1 MAQKPESPP
10 DRKSRRLVSEADQVW
25 NLFLQTHKVGQAIT
39 GEVSRIYPYGAFVEF
54 SPGLQGLVH
63 RSQILPDQLV
73 EVEQYLWPGDQV
85 RAVILRID
93 HSKRQVYLSIAEY
106 LNRIRKAGASF
117 GPPDKDLAVSQAS
130 APAAGA
136 LPEAGQAFQL
146 EREAETFPYI
156 LRSQPGYLQHILVV
170 EDQGDL
176 GDSLSTLLNEA
187 GYTVQTIQD
196 AARVAQVVASDP
208 PDLLLMDAHI
218 PGKDGV
224 DLAAELLALDPEL
237 RIVLLSGYPLSP
249 HEEQKLAGLSLVSRI
264 LKPFTIQE
272 LDQLLLAL
280 EHGVKR
286 DSIMLDP
293 AGAGEATQATAEPDF
308 RLESQRDL
316 NRAIAQLLAS
326 LVLET
331 GATAGAVFA
340 MDLVS
345 KRVELA
351 AQSGLDLEVF
361 ERERQDLDLS
371 PIKDVI
377 VEGEKIF
384 EGDVVRRSL
393 RGKFRFLLRLLD
405 FRACLAFPLAT
416 AGSLGYG
423 LFLFH
428 AESGHFS
435 VRHRRQAGFAAASL
449 KALIERYAI
458 QELLVASQSF
468 ALLGQIS
475 AGLAHEVNNRINA
488 LINQAGLL
496 QRYSQV
502 VARASRAG
510 ESITTPIPQLLK
522 QVEAIQGTTD
532 RLYHIALLFQQLISP
547 QQGSVCNLAVTLPRV
562 LELLSVTARK
572 NRVEL
577 QLDPLPEALPLV
589 SANDVALEQ
598 ALINLVLNAIQQI
611 GDQQQADGRVSLS
624 ASLLDLQG
632 ERWVQVVVRDSG
644 PGIHRQLWE
653 RVFELGFSTRKG
665 GSGIGLFV
673 TRSALAKFGAR
684 VFILESPILAGT
696 SFAIQLQ
703 VAREQGGFH
712 V

>member
-1 MAQKPESPP
+1 MALKPESPP
-10 DRKSRRLVSEADQVW
+10 DRKSKRLVSDADQVW
-25 NLFLQTHKVGQAIT
+25 NSFLQTHKVGYTIT

-54 SPGLQGLVH
+54 SPGVQGLVH

-73 EVEQYLWPGDQV
+73 EVEQHLWPGDQV

-93 HSKRQVYLSIAEY
+93 HPKRQVYLSIAES
-106 LNRIRKAGASF
+106 LKHIRNAGVSVS
-117 GPPDKDLAVSQAS
+117 PLDKDLPAPQSPAS
-130 APAAGA
+130 AAGA
-136 LPEAGQAFQL
+136 LPEGGQAYQI

-156 LRSQPGYLQHILVV
+156 LRSRPGYLQHILVV

-176 GDSLSTLLNEA
+176 GDSLATLLSEA

-196 AARVAQVVASDP
+196 AARVTQVVASDP

-272 LDQLLLAL
+272 LDALLLAL
-280 EHGVKR
+280 EQGVKQ
-286 DSIMLDP
+286 SVNSLEP
-293 AGAGEATQATAEPDF
+293 AGEANEEAAELDF

-326 LVLET
+326 LVRET
-331 GATAGAVFA
+331 SASAGAVFA

-428 AESGHFS
+428 AESGQFS
-435 VRHRRQAGFAAASL
+435 PRHRRQAGFAAASF

-496 QRYSQV
+496 QRYSQA

-577 QLDPLPEALPLV
+577 QLDPLPQALPLV

-611 GDQQQADGRVSLS
+611 SDQQQADGRVSLS
-624 ASLLDLQG
+624 ASLLELQG
-632 ERWVQVVVRDSG
+632 ERWVQVVVRDNG

-673 TRSALAKFGAR
+673 TRSAVAKFGAR

>member
-1 MAQKPESPP
+1 MALKPESPP
-10 DRKSRRLVSEADQVW
+10 DRKSKRLVSDADQVW
-25 NLFLQTHKVGQAIT
+25 NSFLQTHKVGYTIT

-54 SPGLQGLVH
+54 SPGVQGLVH

-73 EVEQYLWPGDQV
+73 EVEQHLWPGDQV

-93 HSKRQVYLSIAEY
+93 HPKRQVYLSIAES
-106 LNRIRKAGASF
+106 LKHIRNAGVSVS
-117 GPPDKDLAVSQAS
+117 PLDKDLPAPQSPAS
-130 APAAGA
+130 AAGA
-136 LPEAGQAFQL
+136 LPEGGQAYQI

-156 LRSQPGYLQHILVV
+156 LRSRPGYLQHILVV

-176 GDSLSTLLNEA
+176 GDSLATLLSEA

-196 AARVAQVVASDP
+196 AARVTQVVASDP

-272 LDQLLLAL
+272 LDALLLAL
-280 EHGVKR
+280 EQGVKQ
-286 DSIMLDP
+286 SVNSLEP
-293 AGAGEATQATAEPDF
+293 AGEANEEAAELDF

-326 LVLET
+326 LVRET
-331 GATAGAVFA
+331 SASAGAVFA

-428 AESGHFS
+428 AESGQFS
-435 VRHRRQAGFAAASL
+435 TRHRSQAGFAAASF

-496 QRYSQV
+496 QRYSQA

-577 QLDPLPEALPLV
+577 QLDPLPQALPLV

-611 GDQQQADGRVSLS
+611 SDQQQADGRVSLS
-624 ASLLDLQG
+624 ASLLELQG
-632 ERWVQVVVRDSG
+632 ERWVQVVVRDNG

-673 TRSALAKFGAR
+673 TRSAVAKFGAR

>member
-1 MAQKPESPP
+1 
-10 DRKSRRLVSEADQVW
+10 
-25 NLFLQTHKVGQAIT
+25 
-39 GEVSRIYPYGAFVEF
+39 
-54 SPGLQGLVH
+54 
-63 RSQILPDQLV
+63 
-73 EVEQYLWPGDQV
+73 
-85 RAVILRID
+85 
-93 HSKRQVYLSIAEY
+93 
-106 LNRIRKAGASF
+106 
-117 GPPDKDLAVSQAS
+117 
-130 APAAGA
+130 
-136 LPEAGQAFQL
+136 
-146 EREAETFPYI
+146 
-156 LRSQPGYLQHILVV
+156 
-170 EDQGDL
+170 
-176 GDSLSTLLNEA
+176 
-187 GYTVQTIQD
+187 
-196 AARVAQVVASDP
+196 
-208 PDLLLMDAHI
+208 
-218 PGKDGV
+218 GV

>member
-1 MAQKPESPP
+1 MALKPESPP
-10 DRKSRRLVSEADQVW
+10 DRKSKRLVSDADQVW
-25 NLFLQTHKVGQAIT
+25 NSFLQTHKVGQAIT

-54 SPGLQGLVH
+54 SPGVQGLVH

-73 EVEQYLWPGDQV
+73 EVEQHLWPGDQV

-93 HSKRQVYLSIAEY
+93 YAKRQVYLSITEY
-106 LNRIRKAGASF
+106 LKRIRKVGFSVS
-117 GPPDKDLAVSQAS
+117 PPDKDFAVPQSPAS
-130 APAAGA
+130 AAGV
-136 LPEAGQAFQL
+136 LPEVGQAFQL
-146 EREAETFPYI
+146 EREAETFPAI
-156 LRSQPGYLQHILVV
+156 LRSRPGYLQHILVV

-176 GDSLSTLLNEA
+176 GDSLATLLSEA

-272 LDQLLLAL
+272 LDMLLLAL
-280 EHGVKR
+280 EQGVKQ
-286 DSIMLDP
+286 SVNSLEP
-293 AGAGEATQATAEPDF
+293 AGEANEEAAELDF

-326 LVLET
+326 LVPET
-331 GATAGAVFA
+331 GASAGAVFA

-351 AQSGLDLEVF
+351 AQSGLDLEIF

-377 VEGEKIF
+377 VDGEKIF

-416 AGSLGYG
+416 AGSQGYG

-435 VRHRRQAGFAAASL
+435 SRHRRQAGFAAASF

-496 QRYSQV
+496 QRYSQA

-577 QLDPLPEALPLV
+577 QLEPLPEALPLV

-611 GDQQQADGRVSLS
+611 SDQQQADGRLSVS
-624 ASLLDLQG
+624 ASLLELQG
-632 ERWVQVVVRDSG
+632 ERWVQVVVRDNG

-653 RVFELGFSTRKG
+653 RVFDLGFSTRKG

-673 TRSALAKFGAR
+673 TRSAVAKFGAR

>member
-10 DRKSRRLVSEADQVW
+10 DRKAKRLVSDADQVW
-25 NLFLQTHKVGQAIT
+25 NSFLQTHKVGQAIT

-54 SPGLQGLVH
+54 SPGVQGLVH
-63 RSQILPDQLV
+63 RSQILPELLV

-93 HSKRQVYLSIAEY
+93 YSKRQVYLSIAEY
-106 LNRIRKAGASF
+106 LKRIHKAGSTLSL
-117 GPPDKDLAVSQAS
+117 PDKDLAGPQAS
-130 APAAGA
+130 APAGGPS
-136 LPEAGQAFQL
+136 LEAG
-146 EREAETFPYI
+146 EAELFPYI
-156 LRSQPGYLQHILVV
+156 LRSRPGYLQHILVV

-176 GDSLSTLLNEA
+176 GDSLATLLSEA

-196 AARVAQVVASDP
+196 AAQAAQVVASNP

-224 DLAAELLALDPEL
+224 DLAAELLAQDPEL

-272 LDQLLLAL
+272 LDALLLAL
-280 EHGVKR
+280 EQGVKR
-286 DSIMLDP
+286 AASSLEL
-293 AGAGEATQATAEPDF
+293 AGAGELNEEVAELDF
-308 RLESQRDL
+308 KLESQRDL

-331 GATAGAVFA
+331 GASAGAVFA

-351 AQSGLDLEVF
+351 AQSGLDLEVL

-416 AGSLGYG
+416 AGSQGYG

-435 VRHRRQAGFAAASL
+435 SRHRRQAGFTAASL
-449 KALIERYAI
+449 KALIERFAI

-510 ESITTPIPQLLK
+510 ESVTTPIPQLLK

-611 GDQQQADGRVSLS
+611 SDQQQADGRVSVS
-624 ASLLDLQG
+624 ASLLELQG
-632 ERWVQVVVRDSG
+632 EQWVQVVVRDNG

-653 RVFELGFSTRKG
+653 RVFDLGFSTRKG

-673 TRSALAKFGAR
+673 TRSAVAKFGAR

-696 SFAIQLQ
+696 SFAIRLQ